1 MFKKIKDYDSIDFLE
16 TLLFRAIIRIL
27 CAIGVLIAIFV
38 FLWTKA
44 ELWIV
49 LGLSL
54 ICVLGIVWNVV
65 YYSRVNTEIE
75 KLKKEK
81 KEKNEGI
88 EEKEA

>member
-88 EEKEA
+88 EEKQA